1 MKRTRWRRWRD
12 YVTGWSIKYDIYTS
26 FRAQTEHRAWKD
38 SRAWKNSQ
46 LRFRVMETWRFWARN
61 TFEREN
67 SRRLISTVFA
77 LLLCWEYFFFFL
89 YTDTLKIRQ
98 LKAIVREHPSSFLT
112 AVSIKKVRKMRKK
125 KVIEYYILILI
136 DLISCN
142 NKMESKGIEY
152 FFFYRCTLLFI
163 VTPFDIIIKIN
174 VLKVNCFYRVIQLD
188 YALRL

>member
-1 MKRTRWRRWRD
+1 MTYIPVSGHKQSIAREKIVAREKIHNYVFELWKRDVSEHETHSREKIL
-12 YVTGWSIKYDIYTS
+12 VGWSQRYSHFYS
-26 FRAQTEHRAWKD
+26 A
-38 SRAWKNSQ
+38 
-46 LRFRVMETWRFWARN
+46 
-61 TFEREN
+61 EN
-67 SRRLISTVFA
+67 I
-77 LLLCWEYFFFFL
+77 FFFFI
-89 YTDTLKIRQ
+89 YRHIEDQT
-98 LKAIVREHPSSFLT
+98 AIVREHPNSFLT
-112 AVSIKKVRKMRKK
+112 AVSIKKVRKMRKE

-136 DLISCN
+136 DSISCN

>member
-1 MKRTRWRRWRD
+1 MTFLSAKHIRERKFSSVDLNGIRTF
-12 YVTGWSIKYDIYTS
+12 TL
-26 FRAQTEHRAWKD
+26 
-38 SRAWKNSQ
+38 
-46 LRFRVMETWRFWARN
+46 LR
-61 TFEREN
+61 
-67 SRRLISTVFA
+67 I
-77 LLLCWEYFFFFL
+77 FFFFL

-112 AVSIKKVRKMRKK
+112 AVSIKKVRKMRKE

-136 DLISCN
+136 DSISCN

>member
-1 MKRTRWRRWRD
+1 MTFLSAKHIRERKFSSVDLNGIRTF
-12 YVTGWSIKYDIYTS
+12 TL
-26 FRAQTEHRAWKD
+26 
-38 SRAWKNSQ
+38 
-46 LRFRVMETWRFWARN
+46 LR
-61 TFEREN
+61 
-67 SRRLISTVFA
+67 I
-77 LLLCWEYFFFFL
+77 FFFFL

-112 AVSIKKVRKMRKK
+112 AVSIKKVRKMRKE

-136 DLISCN
+136 DSISCN

-174 VLKVNCFYRVIQLD
+174 VLKVNCFHRVIQLD

>member
-1 MKRTRWRRWRD
+1 MTFLSAKHIRERKFSSVDLNGIRTF
-12 YVTGWSIKYDIYTS
+12 TL
-26 FRAQTEHRAWKD
+26 
-38 SRAWKNSQ
+38 
-46 LRFRVMETWRFWARN
+46 LR
-61 TFEREN
+61 
-67 SRRLISTVFA
+67 I
-77 LLLCWEYFFFFL
+77 FFFFL

-98 LKAIVREHPSSFLT
+98 LKAIVREHPSSFLA
-112 AVSIKKVRKMRKK
+112 AVSIKKVRKMRKE

-136 DLISCN
+136 DSISCN
-142 NKMESKGIEY
+142 NKMESKRI

>member
-77 LLLCWEYFFFFL
+77 LLLCWEYFFFFI
-89 YTDTLKIRQ
+89 YRHIEDQT
-98 LKAIVREHPSSFLT
+98 AIVREHPSSFLT
-112 AVSIKKVRKMRKK
+112 AVSIKKVRKMRKE

-136 DLISCN
+136 DSISCN
-142 NKMESKGIEY
+142 NKMKSKGIEY

>member
-1 MKRTRWRRWRD
+1 MTFLSAKHIRERKFSSVDLNGIRTF
-12 YVTGWSIKYDIYTS
+12 TL
-26 FRAQTEHRAWKD
+26 
-38 SRAWKNSQ
+38 
-46 LRFRVMETWRFWARN
+46 LR
-61 TFEREN
+61 
-67 SRRLISTVFA
+67 I
-77 LLLCWEYFFFFL
+77 FFFFI
-89 YTDTLKIRQ
+89 YRHIEDQT
-98 LKAIVREHPSSFLT
+98 AIVREHPSSFLT
-112 AVSIKKVRKMRKK
+112 AVSIKKVRKMRKE

-136 DLISCN
+136 DSISCN

>member
-1 MKRTRWRRWRD
+1 MTYIPVSGHKQSIAREKIVAREKIHNYVFELWKRDVSERETHSREKIL
-12 YVTGWSIKYDIYTS
+12 VGWSQRYSHFYS
-26 FRAQTEHRAWKD
+26 A
-38 SRAWKNSQ
+38 
-46 LRFRVMETWRFWARN
+46 
-61 TFEREN
+61 EN
-67 SRRLISTVFA
+67 I
-77 LLLCWEYFFFFL
+77 FFFF

-112 AVSIKKVRKMRKK
+112 AVSIKKVRKMRKE

-136 DLISCN
+136 DSISCN

-188 YALRL
+188 YAFRL

>member
-67 SRRLISTVFA
+67 SRRLIIRTFT
-77 LLLCWEYFFFFL
+77 LLRIFFFFF

-98 LKAIVREHPSSFLT
+98 LKAIVWEHPSSFLT
-112 AVSIKKVRKMRKK
+112 AVSIKKVRKMRKE

-136 DLISCN
+136 DSISCN
-142 NKMESKGIEY
+142 NKMESKGI
-152 FFFYRCTLLFI
+152 FFFYRCIVYLSLHHSILL
-163 VTPFDIIIKIN
+163 
-174 VLKVNCFYRVIQLD
+174 
-188 YALRL
+188 